1 LRAIQNGF
9 EKVLTG
15 KVKGLM
21 DSGTF
26 AAAAG
31 SLNVLDVP
39 ILIREYLN
47 EKGEGRRFNLKS
59 FEIRHET
66 DPNRVAVDLLIGPK
80 GAEQDRKPGTQLLL
94 IVPSMASP
102 LFRPH
107 AGERASPMSPERS
120 VTCVSGRSP
129 LLIPTT
135 GPNPYAFA
143 WRSRFAAPRASA
155 FHPIIEMV
163 GALEYRDHSS

>member
-80 GAEQDRKPGTQLLL
+80 GAEQIEPFRVSVVLGDAAARQLADALEKVL
-94 IVPSMASP
+94 A
-102 LFRPH
+102 
-107 AGERASPMSPERS
+107 
-120 VTCVSGRSP
+120 SGRP
-129 LLIPTT
+129 
-135 GPNPYAFA
+135 
-143 WRSRFAAPRASA
+143 
-155 FHPIIEMV
+155 
-163 GALEYRDHSS
+163 